1 MTDPLAKVS
10 STKVRS
16 GAAEPSARV
25 LPVEAPVALVYD
37 GSTHAVM
44 MATPQDLEDFAIGF
58 SLSEGQVESASE
70 IAELDVVEQDLGI
83 ELRMWMTPRAGQR
96 LVARRRATLGP
107 TGCGLC
113 GVESLEKAM
122 PPLKVVASALKV
134 SAVEVE
140 AAVASLAPAQ
150 ILNAESRAL
159 HAAGFWTLAQGLVM
173 VREDVGRHNALDK
186 LSGGLARA
194 GVSAAGGILVM
205 TSRVSIEL
213 VQKAAVMGAPVLVAV
228 SAPTSLAVRMAD
240 EAGITLVGIARDDSF
255 EIFTHPERIVVDDA
269 PRARSFNFC
278 GKVTTHAVF

>member
-1 MTDPLAKVS
+1 
-10 STKVRS
+10 
-16 GAAEPSARV
+16 V
-25 LPVEAPVALVYD
+25 LPVETPVALVYD

-70 IAELDVVEQDLGI
+70 IAELDVVEQELGI
-83 ELRMWMTPRAGQR
+83 ELRMWMTPGAGQR

-113 GVESLEKAM
+113 GVESLEKAL
-122 PPLKVVASALKV
+122 PPLKDVASALKV

-150 ILNAESRAL
+150 LLNAESRAL

-213 VQKAAVMGAPVLVAV
+213 VQKAAVMGAPILVAV

-240 EAGITLVGIARDDSF
+240 EAGITLIGIARDDSF
-255 EIFTHPERIVVDDA
+255 EIFTHPERIAVDDA
-269 PRARSFNFC
+269 PRSRSFNFC

>member
-1 MTDPLAKVS
+1 M
-10 STKVRS
+10 KVRS

-25 LPVEAPVALVYD
+25 LPVETPVALVYD

-122 PPLKVVASALKV
+122 PPLKAVVSALKV

-186 LSGGLARA
+186 LAGGLARA

-255 EIFTHPERIVVDDA
+255 EIFTHPERIAVDDA